1 MYRFTERQSKMSSS
15 TVSVGVLSTSSSK
28 TGATIRRAIQQ
39 LGHRAVQLNIS
50 ELRVDTRNGR
60 AQVDADV
67 DVVLN
72 WRTLSRRG
80 YSMEYLGVM
89 RAIEETVPVVNPT
102 DGLLLAGHKP
112 AGLARLSS
120 TDHISVP
127 NTYYSLDYN
136 TLREEA
142 ARWPEVVQKPP
153 FGGGGGDVRKVPDS
167 DDLSVL
173 SGPQMGL
180 IQSYI
185 DTGEE
190 THNDIRAFVVDG
202 TVVAAMRR
210 RAPDDDWRT
219 NISNGGDG
227 TAVDLP
233 QDATQ
238 TAERATDALNLDVAG
253 VDLIQDAEGNWYV
266 LEVNAPAGF
275 AGLHDATGHN
285 VAPHIAALAI
295 ERGGVPVPDEDV
307 TQLAESL
314 DMVSPSD
321 AQDTLLFSYETGDT
335 CGLAGKEGAV
345 DSVVGLHEEFGDY
358 TIDSDLA
365 ADIGAGPIADTQD
378 SPLPDADGTCPRAW
392 VRLQVENHS
401 FRAKVCICD
410 LSEYD
415 HDFIVHEKYV
425 TVTPTPRASGEG
437 SERAE

>member
-1 MYRFTERQSKMSSS
+1 
-15 TVSVGVLSTSSSK
+15 
-28 TGATIRRAIQQ
+28 
-39 LGHRAVQLNIS
+39 
-50 ELRVDTRNGR
+50 
-60 AQVDADV
+60 
-67 DVVLN
+67 
-72 WRTLSRRG
+72 
-80 YSMEYLGVM
+80 MEYLGVM

-112 AGLARLSS
+112 AGLARLASD
-120 TDHISVP
+120 DHISVP
-127 NTYYSLDYN
+127 DTYYSLDYN
-136 TLREEA
+136 TLKEEA

-153 FGGGGGDVRKVPDS
+153 FGGGGGDVKKVPDS

-210 RAPDDDWRT
+210 HAPDDDWRT
-219 NISNGGDG
+219 NISTGGDG

-238 TAERATDALNLDVAG
+238 TAERATAALNLDVAG
-253 VDLIQDAEGNWYV
+253 VDLIQDADGDWYV

-295 ERGGVPVPDEDV
+295 DRGGVPVPDSEV

-314 DMVSPSD
+314 DMATPSD
-321 AQDTLLFSYETGDT
+321 TPDTLLFTYETGDT
-335 CGLAGKEGAV
+335 CGLAGKEGTV
-345 DSVVGLHEEFGDY
+345 EREVGVNEEFDDY
-358 TIDSDLA
+358 AIDMDLA

-378 SPLPDADGTCPRAW
+378 SPLPGEDGTCPRAW
-392 VRLQVENHS
+392 VRLQVDNHS
-401 FRAKVCICD
+401 FRGKVCICD

-415 HDFIVHEKYV
+415 QDFIVHDRYV
-425 TVTPTPRASGEG
+425 AVTPTPRSSGEG
-437 SERAE
+437 GEMVQ